1 MSHKGHQ
8 AQFLLKPSVGSMKKV
23 RASMGTLGA
32 LGLELVQM
40 DTPPTTAYLQI
51 YTEKRCKANCQFC
64 AQASGSSADLTHI
77 ARGMYVPF
85 DLEAVVR
92 RLKMAYEREYLAR
105 TCIQTVLYD
114 TWWEDTVYLIKRIRK
129 ESQIPIS
136 LSVFPLDTGK
146 YEELK
151 KMGVNELVIPLDAC
165 TPELFDKIK
174 GKATGGPYSWE
185 RHIDGMKL
193 ASAIFEK
200 VGTHLIIG
208 LGESDEDAIR
218 IISNLSNNNVNTAL
232 FSYTYIPGTQS
243 IASDKTENETVRHYR
258 TVQLARHLMIEKFAS
273 YSGMVFKKGVLID
286 FGVNADVIL
295 ETIEDGKAFQT
306 SGCPGCNRPMANET
320 FSKILN
326 FPKKPADVEKHNI
339 KKDLGLII

>member
-1 MSHKGHQ
+1 LTS
-8 AQFLLKPSVGSMKKV
+8 AGSMKKV
-23 RASMGTLGA
+23 RASMGTLGT

-77 ARGMYVPF
+77 ARGMYIPF
-85 DLEAVVR
+85 DLEAVVE

-105 TCIQTVLYD
+105 ACIQTLLYD
-114 TWWEDTVYLIKRIRK
+114 TWWEDTVYLVKRIRK

-136 LSVFPLDTGK
+136 LAVFPLDTGK
-146 YEELK
+146 YEELR
-151 KMGVNELVIPLDAC
+151 KMGVNELVVPLDAC

-174 GKATGGPYSWE
+174 GKTTGGPYSWE
-185 RHIDGMKL
+185 RHIDGIKL
-193 ASAIFEK
+193 ASVIFEK

-208 LGESDEDAIR
+208 LGESDEDAIK
-218 IISNLSNNNVNTAL
+218 IISGFFNNNVNTAL

-243 IASDKTENETVRHYR
+243 KASDKTENESVRHYR
-258 TVQLARHLMIEKFAS
+258 TVQLARHLILEKLSS
-273 YSGMVFKKGVLID
+273 YPGMMFKEGVLID
-286 FGVNADVIL
+286 YGVNADVIHQ
-295 ETIEDGKAFQT
+295 TIENGKAFQT

-339 KKDLGLII
+339 KKDLGLIV